1 MGSRLE
7 ANSNAVRKRIEKR
20 KCSRSHPHIH
30 HILTSLD
37 VDTFQDEEGE
47 EYEASEF
54 GGFGDY
60 FRRKKLKLQNLD
72 AEIRSSS
79 PNKPPIFRGVVAHV
93 NGYTQPSLNDLHRLI
108 VSHGGGFLQY
118 LDGKTAATHIIA
130 SNLTPKKR
138 AEFRKYRIV
147 KPAWVVESVKAGV
160 LLPWDSFRLADEGS
174 SQKVLG
180 FTNGAFTSQFN
191 KFRHSYRSESDNSW
205 YSSQLNATEGE
216 KAIQG
221 LSNSSNPNPDSPLLA
236 TAVTD
241 AKSPEAKGKSTSGT
255 PFSPPDN
262 IELKPGPSRRHADD
276 AGGVSTPGTPEEDN
290 DRQNPSRELS
300 ASAEPPPE
308 SADMTPEE
316 YNAKLLS
323 DPRMRKSSVV
333 NPEFLQQYYR
343 VSRLHHL
350 STWKAELK
358 AKLQAS
364 AREKSFPQSQKK
376 RIPGSRRYI
385 LHVDFDSFFAAVS
398 LQKHPDLIDH
408 PIAVAHGKGS
418 GSEIAS
424 CNYPARAFGIKNG
437 MWMKGALQM
446 CPELK
451 VLPYDFEAYE
461 EASRKFYDA
470 ILAIDGIVQSVSID
484 EALVDI
490 SFQCIDAG
498 GSDGKAISE
507 GSIWREQFKAD
518 EIGQSLR
525 DSIKESTGCAVSVGI
540 GGNILQAKLALR
552 KAKPAGQF
560 QIKPDQVL
568 DFVGDLT
575 VKDLPGVAHSLGAKL
590 EEIGVTYVKDI
601 RELTREKLTS
611 ALGPKT
617 GMKLWDYARGIDRT
631 EVGDEVIRK
640 SVSAE
645 INWGIRF
652 VTQAQAEEFVQ
663 SLCEELHRRLIENGV
678 KGKQLTMRIMRRSAD
693 APLKPVKHLGHGKCD
708 TFNRSVL
715 LGVATN
721 SSDIIGK
728 EAISILRG
736 FGFSPGD
743 LRGLGVQMTK
753 LEPVAPLSSHGLESS
768 QKRLDFKTS
777 ARSPKKQIKTDP
789 DDVNSPRKGDAASP
803 FISESLRTRP
813 LLNDKSLKPLN
824 LMGTQFIMPSQPD
837 PEVLAELPGDIRSKL
852 AAQGKASTASTSG
865 TESPSRTSPFTGTAL
880 PPQSQLDKETLEALP
895 EDVKSEVLAFYQKS
909 PQRPRPQQLLSPSR
923 TSQTSRAKKATTPTK
938 KRSRGRPPASK
949 ATGNTNLALS
959 DFGVNRSGPTINNPS
974 REVTPT
980 PPPDLPEGISADF
993 LEALPEDIRQEVLD
1007 EHRRSRVQQR
1017 PTLIPPP
1024 INNNSSNTRRP
1035 GSVKQGAGELP
1046 PGQKRLSLPRLPEK
1060 PTFTSRKLS
1069 ALPDLR
1075 EAISAWYNSFETE
1088 GPYDED
1094 VDALVVYLRRVVLEE
1109 RDIEKATSVAE
1120 WLNWLISEGVEKTI
1134 HKDSKEASGK
1144 KSQEDASAPDVPP
1157 DEAAKTDN
1165 NAAVDNTSVHDDW
1178 NKALQTVRDGID
1190 SAIKKRGLPPVQF
1203 SWA

>member
-7 ANSNAVRKRIEKR
+7 SNSNAVRKRIEN
-20 KCSRSHPHIH
+20 H
-30 HILTSLD
+30 
-37 VDTFQDEEGE
+37 TFEDEEGE
-47 EYEASEF
+47 EYGASAF

-79 PNKPPIFRGVVAHV
+79 PDKPPIFRGVVAHV
-93 NGYTQPSLNDLHRLI
+93 NGYTQPSLNDIHRLI

-147 KPAWVVESVKAGV
+147 KPAWVVESVKSGT
-160 LLPWDSFRLADEGS
+160 LLPWDSFRLVDEGS

-180 FTNGAFTSQFN
+180 FENGAFTSQAN
-191 KFRHSYRSESDNSW
+191 RVRDSYRSQSDNSW
-205 YSSQLNATEGE
+205 YSSQLKNNGGLKE
-216 KAIQG
+216 KSPQAG
-221 LSNSSNPNPDSPLLA
+221 DYSSNPDNEAPDPQI
-236 TAVTD
+236 
-241 AKSPEAKGKSTSGT
+241 TSAA
-255 PFSPPDN
+255 SND
-262 IELKPGPSRRHADD
+262 I
-276 AGGVSTPGTPEEDN
+276 STPETLLNPSNSIEAESATFLDSTDGVKDASASARLTPEGEVDTEQ
-290 DRQNPSRELS
+290 DPTRELS
-300 ASAEPPPE
+300 LDKEPIPG

-316 YNAKLLS
+316 YNSKLLS
-323 DPRMRKSSVV
+323 DPRMRNSSVV
-333 NPEFLQQYYR
+333 NPEFLQQFYR
-343 VSRLHHL
+343 ESRLHHL

-358 AKLQAS
+358 AKFQAS
-364 AREKSFPQSQKK
+364 AREKSFPQSQRKLT
-376 RIPGSRRYI
+376 PGSRRYI

-398 LQKHPDLIDH
+398 LQKHPDLIDK
-408 PIAVAHGKGS
+408 PVAVAHGKGS

-424 CNYPARAFGIKNG
+424 CNYPARAFGVKNG

-451 VLPYDFEAYE
+451 VLPYDFDAYE
-461 EASRKFYDA
+461 DASRKFYDA
-470 ILAIDGIVQSVSID
+470 ILAIDGTVQSVSID
-484 EALVDI
+484 EALLDV

-507 GSIWREQFKAD
+507 GSIYREQFKAD
-518 EIGQSLR
+518 EIAQGLR

-560 QIKPDQVL
+560 QLKPDQVL
-568 DFVGDLT
+568 DFIGGLT
-575 VKDLPGVAHSLGAKL
+575 VKDLPGVAHSLGRKL
-590 EEIGVTYVKDI
+590 EELGVTFVKDI
-601 RELTREKLTS
+601 RDLTRERLTS

-617 GMKLWDYARGIDRT
+617 GVKLWEYARGIDRT
-631 EVGDEVIRK
+631 EVGDQVIRK

-663 SLCEELHRRLIENGV
+663 SLCEELHRRLVENGV

-693 APLKPVKHLGHGKCD
+693 APLEPVKHLGHGKCD
-708 TFNRSVL
+708 TFNRSVM

-728 EAISILRG
+728 EAVSMLKG

-768 QKRLDFKTS
+768 QKQLEFKASS
-777 ARSPKKQIKTDP
+777 ARSPNKVKKVDP
-789 DDVNSPRKGDAASP
+789 DDVNSPRKGDGSSP
-803 FISESLRTRP
+803 FISQSLRTRP
-813 LLNDKSLKPLN
+813 SLNDKSLKPLN

-837 PEVLAELPGDIRSKL
+837 PEVLAELPGDIRTKL
-852 AAQGKASTASTSG
+852 AAQGKGNSG
-865 TESPSRTSPFTGTAL
+865 RAKSPNDASPFTGTAL

-895 EDVKSEVLAFYQKS
+895 EDVRAEVLAFYRQS
-909 PQRPRPQQLLSPSR
+909 PQLPQQLSPSR
-923 TSQTSRAKKATTPTK
+923 TSQPSKVKKVTTPTK
-938 KRSRGRPPASK
+938 KRGRGRPPASK
-949 ATGNTNLALS
+949 PAGISSLARS
-959 DFGVNRSGPTINNPS
+959 NFAVNQAGSVSNDPS
-974 REVTPT
+974 REATT
-980 PPPDLPEGISADF
+980 SPPPDLPEGVSAEF
-993 LEALPEDIRQEVLD
+993 LDALPEDIRREVLE
-1007 EHRRSRVQQR
+1007 EHRRSRPQQR
-1017 PTLIPPP
+1017 ASLNPPSNNIRRPPP
-1024 INNNSSNTRRP
+1024 VRQ
-1035 GSVKQGAGELP
+1035 SVGELP
-1046 PGQKRLSLPRLPEK
+1046 PGQKRLRLPPAPEK

-1069 ALPDLR
+1069 SLPDLR
-1075 EAISAWYNSFETE
+1075 EAMSAWYNSFETE

-1109 RDIEKATSVAE
+1109 RDIEKAASVAE
-1120 WLNWLISEGVEKTI
+1120 WLKWLIDEGAEKAALA
-1134 HKDSKEASGK
+1134 KAERDVSQGQASG
-1144 KSQEDASAPDVPP
+1144 SESPDAIG
-1157 DEAAKTDN
+1157 
-1165 NAAVDNTSVHDDW
+1165 NTVHPDW
-1178 NKALQTVRDGID
+1178 NKAIQAVRDGID
-1190 SAIKKRGLPPVQF
+1190 AAARKRGLSPVEF
-1203 SWA
+1203 SWM

>member
-1 MGSRLE
+1 M
-7 ANSNAVRKRIEKR
+7 
-20 KCSRSHPHIH
+20 
-30 HILTSLD
+30 
-37 VDTFQDEEGE
+37 
-47 EYEASEF
+47 
-54 GGFGDY
+54 
-60 FRRKKLKLQNLD
+60 
-72 AEIRSSS
+72 
-79 PNKPPIFRGVVAHV
+79 
-93 NGYTQPSLNDLHRLI
+93 
-108 VSHGGGFLQY
+108 
-118 LDGKTAATHIIA
+118 
-130 SNLTPKKR
+130 
-138 AEFRKYRIV
+138 
-147 KPAWVVESVKAGV
+147 VESVKAGIR
-160 LLPWDSFRLADEGS
+160 LPWDSFRLADEGS

-180 FTNGAFTSQFN
+180 FDNGTFTSQSN
-191 KFRHSYRSESDNSW
+191 KFRDSYRNQSGNSW
-205 YSSQLNATEGE
+205 YSSQLKGPDGE
-216 KAIQG
+216 KGIQTQDNSPK
-221 LSNSSNPNPDSPLLA
+221 LSPGSPLI
-236 TAVTD
+236 TSDVTGP
-241 AKSPEAKGKSTSGT
+241 KSPEQKEKSASGS
-255 PFSPPDN
+255 PFNPSDN
-262 IELKPGPSRRHADD
+262 LEPKPELSGRPAHD
-276 AGGVSTPGTPEEDN
+276 AEGLSTPATPEADN
-290 DRQNPSRELS
+290 ETGETHSRELS
-300 ASAEPPPE
+300 VSDQPPPE

-343 VSRLHHL
+343 ESRLHHL

-364 AREKSFPQSQKK
+364 AREKSFPQTQKK
-376 RIPGSRRYI
+376 RTPGSRRYI

-398 LQKHPDLIDH
+398 LQKHPDLIDR
-408 PIAVAHGKGS
+408 PIAVAHGKGA

-424 CNYPARAFGIKNG
+424 CNYPARAFGVKNG

-451 VLPYDFEAYE
+451 VLTYDFEAYE
-461 EASRKFYDA
+461 EASKKFYDA

-490 SFQCIDAG
+490 SLMCIDAG

-507 GSIWREQFKAD
+507 GSIWREQLKAD

-525 DSIKESTGCAVSVGI
+525 DSIKGSTGCAVSVGI

-560 QIKPDQVL
+560 QLKPDQVL
-568 DFVGDLT
+568 DFIGNLT
-575 VKDLPGVAHSLGAKL
+575 VKDLPGVAHSLGGKL
-590 EEIGVTYVKDI
+590 EELGITFVKDI
-601 RELTREKLTS
+601 RDFTREKLTS

-617 GMKLWDYARGIDRT
+617 GLKLWDYARGIDRT

-663 SLCEELHRRLIENGV
+663 SLCEELQRRLVENGV

-693 APLKPVKHLGHGKCD
+693 APLEPVKHLGHGKCD

-721 SSDIIGK
+721 SSSVVGK
-728 EAISILRG
+728 EAVSMLRG

-753 LEPVAPLSSHGLESS
+753 LEPVVPLSSHGLESS
-768 QKRLDFKTS
+768 QKQLDFK
-777 ARSPKKQIKTDP
+777 ASPRRPRVGSKADP

-813 LLNDKSLKPLN
+813 SLNDKSLKPLN
-824 LMGTQFIMPSQPD
+824 IMGTQFIMPSQPD

-852 AAQGKASTASTSG
+852 AAQGKASTASASH
-865 TESPSRTSPFTGTAL
+865 TESPTRASPPFTGTAL

-895 EDVKSEVLAFYQKS
+895 EDVKAEVLAFYQKS
-909 PQRPRPQQLLSPSR
+909 PQRPRPQQVLSPSR
-923 TSQTSRAKKATTPTK
+923 TSQSSRVKKATTPTK
-938 KRSRGRPPASK
+938 KRGRGRPPASK
-949 ATGNTNLALS
+949 ATGSSSLAQSNL
-959 DFGVNRSGPTINNPS
+959 GVNGPSPAANNPS
-974 REVTPT
+974 REDSPT
-980 PPPDLPEGISADF
+980 PQSDLPEGISADF
-993 LEALPEDIRQEVLD
+993 LDALPEDIRQEVLE
-1007 EHRRSRVQQR
+1007 EHRRSLPQQR
-1017 PTLIPPP
+1017 PTLFPPS
-1024 INNNSSNTRRP
+1024 NNNNLRRP
-1035 GSVKQGAGELP
+1035 SSVGHGAGELP
-1046 PGQKRLSLPRLPEK
+1046 PGQKRLRLPPRPEK

-1075 EAISAWYNSFETE
+1075 EAISAWYNLFETE

-1094 VDALVVYLRRVVLEE
+1094 ITALVVYLRRVVLEE
-1109 RDIEKATSVAE
+1109 RDMEKATSVAE
-1120 WLNWLISEGVEKTI
+1120 WLNWLISEGSEKAA
-1134 HKDSKEASGK
+1134 HKETEKSGEEHASSVVPAQGEEAN
-1144 KSQEDASAPDVPP
+1144 
-1157 DEAAKTDN
+1157 TDG
-1165 NAAVDNTSVHDDW
+1165 NATPSTTGVHEGW
-1178 NKALQTVRDGID
+1178 NKALQAVRDGID
-1190 SAIKKRGLPPVQF
+1190 NAVKKRGLPPVQF